1 MLQDLAEG
9 PLEGLAEGRYA
20 KRPCKAPFEET
31 CNTPFEEPCNTPFEG
46 PCATSNAQVPISDLD
61 FFLLSV
67 KAY

>member
-20 KRPCKAPFEET
+20 KRPCKAPFE
-31 CNTPFEEPCNTPFEG
+31 G
-46 PCATSNAQVPISDLD
+46 PCATSNAHVPISDLD
-61 FFLLSV
+61 FFLESV